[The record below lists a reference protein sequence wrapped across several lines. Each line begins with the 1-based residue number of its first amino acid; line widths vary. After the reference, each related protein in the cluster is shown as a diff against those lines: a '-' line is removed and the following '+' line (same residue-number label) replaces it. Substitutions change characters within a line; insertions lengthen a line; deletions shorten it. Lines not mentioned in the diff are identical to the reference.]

1 MKSIQ
6 WIMVCFLALSITTTS
21 CSNDDDDNNNGGGS
35 TTAAGFY
42 YGENGVTPF
51 TKADEAVANTQY
63 KTIIAKN
70 GGATVVEMVLPSLAT
85 GTYSLATQYAFT
97 YVKDGGHWEA
107 TAGSVTIT
115 KNENNKISGN
125 YEATAGAGVSGI
137 TSMKGTFTDVPVN

>member
-1 MKSIQ
+1 MT
-6 WIMVCFLALSITTTS
+6 ITITAVVAQLLQVFTTVKTGLLLLPKRMRQLPTR
-21 CSNDDDDNNNGGGS
+21 N
-35 TTAAGFY
+35 
-42 YGENGVTPF
+42 
-51 TKADEAVANTQY
+51 TKQLLP
-63 KTIIAKN
+63 KT
-70 GGATVVEMVLPSLAT
+70 VLLL
-85 GTYSLATQYAFT
+85 YSLATQYAFT